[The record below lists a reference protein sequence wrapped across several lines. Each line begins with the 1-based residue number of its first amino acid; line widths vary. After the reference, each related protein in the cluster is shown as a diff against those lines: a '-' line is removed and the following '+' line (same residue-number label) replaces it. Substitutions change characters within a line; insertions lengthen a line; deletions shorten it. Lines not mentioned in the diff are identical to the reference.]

1 LRGVPSCRLP
11 AIGKLG
17 SCRHGEQAGVRRSA
31 ADDSPLRTRV
41 HEFMLGQDA
50 SRQGAV
56 AVAVLP
62 GRTACVAW
70 GGTSNN
76 APCAMDTRPTESGW
90 QWQPGKP
97 AHFSLA
103 LKSDRR
109 STSQLQLVVLC
120 VV

>member
-31 ADDSPLRTRV
+31 ADDSPLLTRV

-62 GRTACVAW
+62 GH
-70 GGTSNN
+70 
-76 APCAMDTRPTESGW
+76 APWIQDQQKVDGNGSQG
-90 QWQPGKP
+90 
-97 AHFSLA
+97 
-103 LKSDRR
+103 
-109 STSQLQLVVLC
+109 SQLTSPLLSSLIDGRPPSSNSSC
-120 VV
+120 SA

>member
-50 SRQGAV
+50 SRQ
-56 AVAVLP
+56 
-62 GRTACVAW
+62 
-70 GGTSNN
+70 
-76 APCAMDTRPTESGW
+76 
-90 QWQPGKP
+90 
-97 AHFSLA
+97 
-103 LKSDRR
+103 
-109 STSQLQLVVLC
+109 
-120 VV
+120 